1 MSLLE
6 EIQEEMKSFTY
17 AHDFKLAEIEA
28 ELLSTSALVAENTRM
43 REELRVS
50 CFAQELRTPYPV
62 SIKRLDKVWQQLQN

>member
-43 REELRVS
+43 REELREI
-50 CFAQELRTPYPV
+50 ADLARAALPEPPR
-62 SIKRLDKVWQQLQN
+62 